1 MLPVDKGDKEE
12 KKKPLAKAH
21 PLPHDWHQLAL
32 QNCWLKTS
40 YNCMCVYIHMFSSHP
55 ICIWRNKLFQVGL
68 VPKSSG
74 IKYMVDANNGHPN
87 IVSNINYWIFGKT
100 TYSTMIG
107 GSRKNAKAHPFRL
120 EICQK
125 IYMIEFM
132 GQKFYTL
139 KVRKLRIFLLKK
151 KQQKCIY
158 ITYFSRF
165 LLKFNWV
172 CEILVVSVQNH
183 TWWNK

>member
-1 MLPVDKGDKEE
+1 MLTKIPLSILPFYKKILLFVISWQEKNFFMLPVDKKIYDCMLPSSSCNKSEAICVKQLVMYLNTWGNKLLLPVDKGDKEE

-21 PLPHDWHQLAL
+21 PLPHYWHQLAL

-87 IVSNINYWIFGKT
+87 IVSNINY
-100 TYSTMIG
+100 
-107 GSRKNAKAHPFRL
+107 
-120 EICQK
+120 
-125 IYMIEFM
+125 
-132 GQKFYTL
+132 
-139 KVRKLRIFLLKK
+139 
-151 KQQKCIY
+151 
-158 ITYFSRF
+158 
-165 LLKFNWV
+165 
-172 CEILVVSVQNH
+172 
-183 TWWNK
+183 